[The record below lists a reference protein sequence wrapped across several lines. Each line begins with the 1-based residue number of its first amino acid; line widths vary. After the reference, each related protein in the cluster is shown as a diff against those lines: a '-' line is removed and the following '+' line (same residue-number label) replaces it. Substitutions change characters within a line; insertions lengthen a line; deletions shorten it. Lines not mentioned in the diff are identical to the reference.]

1 MNWSD
6 EEYARS
12 MAAFF
17 LVVAILWYFL
27 VLRG

>member
-6 EEYARS
+6 EDYARS
-12 MAAFF
+12 MVCFF
-17 LVVAILWYFL
+17 IVVAILWYFL